1 MRIAINTSKGMLHGE
16 VIKQN
21 KKTVKIRLS
30 KCGKVI
36 KRKIKDL

>member
-1 MRIAINTSKGMLHGE
+1 MRIAINTSQGMIHGE

-21 KKTVKIRLS
+21 KKTVIIRLEKS
-30 KCGKVI
+30 GKII